1 MATEPPEAP
10 TPTSPGGAPASPGPV
25 GKRRGILVCIGL
37 TIITLGVYAFV
48 WVWKTQE
55 EVKQRSGNGVG
66 GWLGLVIFLVISPVT
81 WFLIPAEVKQMYL
94 REDDVPPVSAW
105 IGLWILLPLVGAI
118 IWFVKVQGALNR
130 FWEARGAPA

>member
-1 MATEPPEAP
+1 MATEPPEIST
-10 TPTSPGGAPASPGPV
+10 TPSPGGAPASPGPV

-37 TIITLGVYAFV
+37 TIITLGIYAFV

>member
-1 MATEPPEAP
+1 MGTE
-10 TPTSPGGAPASPGPV
+10 SPDLPAPAPVALAPLGPP
-25 GKRRGILVCIGL
+25 GKRRGIWACIGL
-37 TIITLGVYAFV
+37 TIITLGIYAFV